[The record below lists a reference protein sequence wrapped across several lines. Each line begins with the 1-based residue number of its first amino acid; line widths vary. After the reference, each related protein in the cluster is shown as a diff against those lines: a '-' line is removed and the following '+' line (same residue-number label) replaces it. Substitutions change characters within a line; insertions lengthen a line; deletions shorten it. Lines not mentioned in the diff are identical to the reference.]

1 MAENGNGQ
9 QNGVPLTGTTFDQE
23 LYGGIDRYAGF
34 DTSIGLGA
42 EEDLD
47 ERERTLA
54 RSATFC
60 CCVARTQHHP
70 PVHGVN
76 EVSLCVQQNAI
87 LNIRGSQAF
96 SGRAA

>member
-9 QNGVPLTGTTFDQE
+9 QNGVSLTGTTMDQD
-23 LYGGIDRYAGF
+23 LYGGADRYAGF

-54 RSATFC
+54 RLAVSA
-60 CCVARTQHHP
+60 V
-70 PVHGVN
+70 VL
-76 EVSLCVQQNAI
+76 S
-87 LNIRGSQAF
+87 S
-96 SGRAA
+96 